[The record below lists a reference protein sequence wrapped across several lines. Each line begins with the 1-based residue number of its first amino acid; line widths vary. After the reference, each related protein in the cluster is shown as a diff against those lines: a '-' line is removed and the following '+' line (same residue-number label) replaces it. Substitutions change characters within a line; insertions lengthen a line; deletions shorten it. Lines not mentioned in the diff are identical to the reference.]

1 MGGIGF
7 WRVYLAL
14 PGCAEVKED
23 NVARVSAASLSKCVD
38 TCRTK
43 NKDDAKYLAC
53 VTVCEND
60 FLLGDGNT
68 VAPDVNGGKVFSD
81 TAGVRSSSTPWGA
94 KCSAQAGSRQ
104 PRLSPAAHQHDEPS
118 RPRRE
123 GSWTHETHGEP
134 GGT

>member
-1 MGGIGF
+1 MVELGF

-23 NVARVSAASLSKCVD
+23 NVARVSAASLSRCVD

-60 FLLGDGNT
+60 FLLARG
-68 VAPDVNGGKVFSD
+68 
-81 TAGVRSSSTPWGA
+81 
-94 KCSAQAGSRQ
+94 SANAR
-104 PRLSPAAHQHDEPS
+104 S
-118 RPRRE
+118 RPRGVTDGRHQA
-123 GSWTHETHGEP
+123 GLSRR
-134 GGT
+134 